1 LWKVVEDRAKEED
14 EEEHRL
20 TNGTILGSVMAYVDD
35 IFIAASEPVMTAV
48 KEKTQE
54 TRTTSVPEEV
64 AEDPVRFLGV
74 SILKVVKDGKET
86 WMITQESYVK
96 ELVGKSDREEK
107 EKKIPITKDQALM
120 EPDEETPSLEKI
132 RQCQKEVGEIL
143 WLVTRSRPDLTF
155 STSRMD
161 SHVTKG
167 TASVLETAKQIR
179 GFQKDSGSGA
189 DARRRSRRGC
199 MRQSFH
205 RRLFFSRGWGKSWRF
220 SGFHQSMFDFL
231 AIRAAANDHL
241 INCGVEFERVDR
253 RDDRRRGTGSHSV

>member
-1 LWKVVEDRAKEED
+1 MEGGGRQSKIEED

-74 SILKVVKDGKET
+74 NILKVFKDGKET

-107 EKKIPITKDQALM
+107 EKKIPITK
-120 EPDEETPSLEKI
+120 
-132 RQCQKEVGEIL
+132 
-143 WLVTRSRPDLTF
+143 
-155 STSRMD
+155 
-161 SHVTKG
+161 
-167 TASVLETAKQIR
+167 
-179 GFQKDSGSGA
+179 
-189 DARRRSRRGC
+189 ARIK
-199 MRQSFH
+199 
-205 RRLFFSRGWGKSWRF
+205 L
-220 SGFHQSMFDFL
+220 
-231 AIRAAANDHL
+231 
-241 INCGVEFERVDR
+241 
-253 RDDRRRGTGSHSV
+253 